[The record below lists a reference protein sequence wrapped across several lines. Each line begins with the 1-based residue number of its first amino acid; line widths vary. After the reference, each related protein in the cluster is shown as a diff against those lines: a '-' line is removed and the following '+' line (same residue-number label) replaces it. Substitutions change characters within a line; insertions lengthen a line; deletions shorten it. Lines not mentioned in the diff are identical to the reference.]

1 MSTST
6 FLQGFIARAMGCQH
20 PQGDGVE
27 VSTSGE
33 LSWTQLAS
41 SEAWRDEQGR
51 WFFHN
56 RVTRGLTQEVWRR
69 FFFFTVPNNQKLF
82 KTKKTPTNHLEGAR
96 CFLKAV
102 FCKSIESDLT
112 NQLMNCTN
120 CKSVFRLRSPASQDG
135 RILWHPFS
143 RRASMPPLVLGRCRS
158 LEESSSRWWFHRFFI
173 FSPTWGRFPFWLIFL
188 GWNHQPVVII
198 VVLQCLLLCEVGV
211 MSPSLYVSPFHL
223 SLWYWIAV
231 SIRHHQSQELT
242 NICSQV
248 IPMSIKDVGKL
259 RGKWSLVT
267 IFYPKKEKRT
277 WPWNLG

>member
-6 FLQGFIARAMGCQH
+6 FPQGFIARAMGCQH
-20 PQGDGVE
+20 PKGTGWRSPPRGSWVELNLPALRPGEMSKDDGF
-27 VSTSGE
+27 STTESLGG
-33 LSWTQLAS
+33 W
-41 SEAWRDEQGR
+41 
-51 WFFHN
+51 
-56 RVTRGLTQEVWRR
+56 
-69 FFFFTVPNNQKLF
+69 FFFTVPNNQKLF

-158 LEESSSRWWFHRFFI
+158 LEENSSRWWFHRFFI